1 MKKTLL
7 MLAALALCA
16 PGIARAGSLYTV
28 TLNQV
33 GSNVVAT
40 GSGSIDLTGLTLT
53 GGFGAAA
60 PDLIASE
67 AYLNMGPVPVIE
79 SIYGYT
85 GFTGPT
91 SFGSGGGAV
100 ANSGSGADVEIL
112 ASIVSGYNS
121 APLIW
126 VSSDY
131 VSGTALGTTT
141 DTYDNNTLNG
151 LGLTPG
157 TYTWTWDGG
166 GDSFVLDI
174 GTPAPVVPEPSSLLL
189 LGTGLVGLA
198 SALRR
203 RKAVL

>member
-16 PGIARAGSLYTV
+16 TGIARAGSLYTV
-28 TLNQV
+28 TLDQV

-40 GSGSIDLTGLTLT
+40 GSGSIDLTGLTLV
-53 GGFGAAA
+53 GGYGAAGPA
-60 PDLIASE
+60 FNASVG
-67 AYLNMGPVPVIE
+67 YLNMGPVPVVE
-79 SIYGYT
+79 SINGYT

-91 SFGSGGGAV
+91 SFGSGSAG

-112 ASIVSGYNS
+112 ASLVGGYNTV
-121 APLIW
+121 PLIW
-126 VSSDY
+126 VPSDY
-131 VSGTALGTTT
+131 VSGTAFGTTT

-166 GDSFVLDI
+166 ADSFVLDI
-174 GTPAPVVPEPSSLLL
+174 GSPVPEPSSLLL
-189 LGTGLVGLA
+189 LGSGLVGLA
-198 SALRR
+198 GALRR
-203 RKAVL
+203 RKAAL